1 MSKPRIAIFSPA
13 PPVPSGISDY
23 IAELL
28 PRLAGK
34 LEIDLYLDSY
44 ETDHAALKKAVRCLP
59 VEGFRAEFKRNPY
72 DLCVYHLGNASC
84 HDYIYPYLYAFP
96 GLTVLHDLSLHD
108 TRLKTTIEGWRGEE
122 YREEMAAAY
131 GERGETAAELA
142 LAGMHS
148 SFLLRSF
155 TLSELPVRASVFTVV
170 HEEWVA
176 GKISEAVPGAQV
188 RSVPMGMD
196 AADVAPKQISAARE
210 KFGIPKDSFLVG
222 TFGLLTP
229 DKGIAMLLDAFARL
243 LKQRP
248 DARLLLAGGV
258 AKDLP
263 LDAMIAERRLLG
275 LAIPT
280 GRLPMDEFLT
290 LMAACDVAV
299 FLRWPTR
306 RETSAAAL
314 RAMGLGTTTVVSDLA
329 HLRDLPDDAVIK
341 VPVVDTEHHLG
352 RILYELVEN
361 EPLRK
366 RLGVT
371 AKRYVAER
379 HSWDAVVERWLELT
393 YEAIEL
399 AKTTEI
405 DHSFLPAHLRQ

>member
-1 MSKPRIAIFSPA
+1 MSKPRIAVFSPA

-23 IAELL
+23 VAELL
-28 PRLAGK
+28 PRLAGDI
-34 LEIDLYLDSY
+34 EIDLYLDGF
-44 ETDHAALKKAVRCLP
+44 ETDSAALKKFVHCRPA
-59 VEGFRAEFKRNPY
+59 EGFRDEHERIPY
-72 DLCVYHLGNASC
+72 DLCVYHLGNAPC
-84 HDYIYPYLYAFP
+84 HNYIYPFLYSVP

-108 TRLKTTIEGWRGEE
+108 TRLKIAIEGWRGED
-122 YREEMAAAY
+122 YRAEMAAAY
-131 GERGETAAELA
+131 GERGETAAELS

-148 SFLLRSF
+148 GFLLRSF
-155 TLSELPVRASVFTVV
+155 TLSELPVRASVMTVA

-176 GKISEAVPGAQV
+176 GKIREAVPGAQV

-196 AADVAPKQISAARE
+196 AAKVAQGRAVEARE
-210 KFGIPKDSFLVG
+210 KYDIPNEAFLLG

-229 DKGIAMLLDAFARL
+229 DKGIAELLDAFARL

-258 AKDLP
+258 GEDLP
-263 LDAMIAERRLLG
+263 LEEMVAEKRLAG

-280 GRLPMDEFLT
+280 GRLPMDEFLA

-341 VPVVDTEHHLG
+341 VPVVDTERHLG
-352 RILYELVEN
+352 RILYELAEN

-371 AKRYVAER
+371 AKRYVAEK

-399 AKTTEI
+399 VKTAEI
-405 DHSFLPAHLRQ
+405 DRSFLPAHLRQ